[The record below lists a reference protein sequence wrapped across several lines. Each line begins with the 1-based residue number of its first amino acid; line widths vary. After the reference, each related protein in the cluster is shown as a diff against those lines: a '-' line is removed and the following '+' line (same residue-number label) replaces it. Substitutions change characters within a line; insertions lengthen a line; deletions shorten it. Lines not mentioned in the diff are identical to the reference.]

1 MSEVPK
7 FVQRIEGFMSA
18 NMLHDAHWSFFRIGN
33 YIERADMTSRIIEAG
48 SDNVFEAATELEP
61 YSDIQWRSVLL
72 ALDATQSYN
81 TIVQEPI
88 QQHPVLTFLVLNEQ
102 LPRSL
107 AFAMISVRNGLKS
120 LPRHERITRLVNRL
134 RRRLRNSEFSR
145 ADTAALRDFLD
156 SVQIQLAGINRAVQQ
171 TYFEFKPRRT
181 ARSKETKS

>member
-1 MSEVPK
+1 
-7 FVQRIEGFMSA
+7 MSA

-48 SDNVFEAATELEP
+48 SDNVFEAATDLEP

-88 QQHPVLTFLVLNEQ
+88 QQSPVLTFLVLNEQ

-107 AFAMISVRNGLKS
+107 AYAMISVRNGLKS
-120 LPRHERITRLVNRL
+120 LPRHERITRLVNKL
-134 RRRLRNSEFSR
+134 RRNLRSSEFSG
-145 ADTAALRDFLD
+145 ADTATLRDFLD
-156 SVQIQLAGINRAVQQ
+156 SVQIQLAGINRAVHQ
-171 TYFEFKPRRT
+171 TYFEFKSRRT
-181 ARSKETKS
+181 TKSKDKKS